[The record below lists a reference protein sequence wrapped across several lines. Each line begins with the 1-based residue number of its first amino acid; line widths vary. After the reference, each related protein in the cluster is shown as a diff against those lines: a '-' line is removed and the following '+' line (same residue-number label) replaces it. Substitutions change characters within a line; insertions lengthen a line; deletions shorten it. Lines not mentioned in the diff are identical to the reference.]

1 MDLNKLQYRQ
11 NKTEKFVLNFPPW
24 SCRETIF
31 DEIEWLSVRQ
41 LIAYHT
47 LLAVYNIRKKKCP
60 ETLAEPLLRVNHN
73 GHIIVPNVQLSLYR
87 NSFLFRGA
95 LLWNRLPQKPDG
107 RKGSKNSKPRC
118 EAGFS
123 RMFNVLM
130 TNS

>member
-47 LLAVYNIRKKKCP
+47 LLAVYNIKKKKCL
-60 ETLAEPLLRVNHN
+60 ETLAERLLRVNQN

-87 NSFLFRGA
+87 NSFVFRGA
-95 LLWNRLPQKPDG
+95 LLWNRLPREITQEKRQQKFKTQM
-107 RKGSKNSKPRC
+107 RSWVLKNVQR
-118 EAGFS
+118 FDD
-123 RMFNVLM
+123 
-130 TNS
+130 